1 MSLGRAIVGISVII
15 CGIELTAIGQE
26 GVAAH
31 QTAPNTQ
38 LERCKTAMPII
49 LKNYNNAKY
58 AVFRAGNSADAAHIL
73 GPVREAQAALDAME
87 QPLNACYEAMQIAQ
101 TEQQRDNKK

>member
-1 MSLGRAIVGISVII
+1 MKFKWAIAGIFAISCVI
-15 CGIELTAIGQE
+15 GLTAIGQE
-26 GVAAH
+26 EAAH
-31 QTAPNTQ
+31 QTAPNPQ
-38 LERCKTAMPII
+38 LERCKTAMPTI

-87 QPLNACYEAMQIAQ
+87 QPLNACFEAMHNTQAEPQ
-101 TEQQRDNKK
+101 PGKQK